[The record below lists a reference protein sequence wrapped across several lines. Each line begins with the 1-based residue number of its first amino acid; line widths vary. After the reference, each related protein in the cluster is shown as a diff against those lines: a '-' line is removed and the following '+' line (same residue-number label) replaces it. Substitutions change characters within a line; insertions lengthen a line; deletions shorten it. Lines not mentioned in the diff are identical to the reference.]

1 MVTIAEFNFFEWN
14 GKRSVDFGVFIL
26 GKNVFSV
33 PARNIEENIVP
44 GRNGSVFVDNGNYLN
59 IPLTFECV
67 MIIEPDRTAAE
78 QMQAFKQWL
87 YKDISKYKPL
97 RSSFYPLHTRMAI
110 LNAAIDVTE
119 QDPTEQATEYALF
132 FTVSF
137 SCKPQMYLNSA
148 LEPLVTTKNTVTI
161 INNTDNIAEPYIDL
175 RFSTTSAGGIGFKL
189 TLENSYGVQIFALS
203 ASQGATHF
211 AFDAEAHEYACDG
224 LKKSL
229 SAVTNAE
236 CLYPLLRPGE
246 NKITVVS
253 TMEACEFSEMKI
265 IERLWEI

>member
-1 MVTIAEFNFFEWN
+1 MVTIADFNFFEWN
-14 GKRSVDFGVFIL
+14 GKRSIDFGVFIQD
-26 GKNVFSV
+26 KNVFSA
-33 PARNIEENIVP
+33 PARNLEENIIP
-44 GRNGSVFVDNGNYLN
+44 GRNGSVFVDNGNYQN
-59 IPLTFECV
+59 EVIAFSCV
-67 MIIEPDRTAAE
+67 MIIDDGNTAAG

-87 YKDISKYKPL
+87 YKDIASYKPL
-97 RSSFYPLHTRMAI
+97 RSSFYPLHTRMAV

-119 QDPTEQATEYALF
+119 QSPTEQAAEYALF

-189 TLENSYGVQIFALS
+189 TLENSFGVQMFALS

-211 AFDAEAHEYACDG
+211 AFDAEAHEYICNG

-253 TMEACEFSEMKI
+253 TMEACEFVEMKI